1 MSYAIIRNEKLT
13 RAQAQGISI
22 HNDRRTKN
30 HSNTDINTELSHLNY
45 YFKKNKLNYIKEF
58 DAIKKQNDLKGQ
70 IRSNSIIMCEMIF
83 TSDSDF
89 FKKIGI
95 KETKRYFEESYKF
108 ICNYKNLGEK
118 NIISA
123 VVHFDEIT
131 PHMHLIYIPVV
142 HTIDKQGNAIDKICA
157 RDFWKG
163 KNSYR
168 TLQNSFYKYIT
179 QKGFDLQ
186 RGLPSEETNRTNI
199 KIKDYKV
206 MTNFEETKKVLDN
219 INLELPEIPD
229 IKDMKKIMINRDEK
243 ILTKIIKP
251 KDILIQ
257 KLYNDNVS
265 LHKELS
271 KQAKIVD
278 IAENFQRE
286 KNNLLAENNTLKK
299 QCQKL
304 ECNLEEVKDNLKYDY
319 ENKIYNIEYSYHKV
333 INNLEKENII
343 LKKVINK
350 FKDTVHKFIS
360 WICNKFDFSNE
371 DTLIR
376 DFEKENHCS
385 LDTDKIIIDV
395 TYKNRKNE
403 HELGL

>member
-123 VVHFDEIT
+123 VVHFDETT

-206 MTNFEETKKVLDN
+206 MTNFEETKKVLNN
-219 INLELPEIPD
+219 INLELPEIPN

-278 IAENFQRE
+278 IAENFQKE

-360 WICNKFDFSNE
+360 WICNKFDFLNE

-376 DFEKENHCS
+376 DFEKENHRS
-385 LDTDKIIIDV
+385 LDTDKIIKDV
-395 TYKNRKNE
+395 NYKNRKRE
-403 HELGL
+403 HELEL